1 MECPNCK
8 SENPETNTFCGTCG
22 SSLTTDL
29 VLIRVEKILSEKF
42 KDRALVE
49 YEITDKIA
57 GHFTTFLK
65 VGAWV
70 FAPTLALIAF
80 FGWKTFNDAS
90 TSIQRAADTAVKEVQ
105 SRAKTADETIATS
118 AARVQVVLDR
128 YAAAP
133 ELQKALQAAEAR
145 VKNADARTLAVE
157 KSAREN
163 QQKLAQ
169 IASTR
174 AASPDTTL
182 GQLNQNIVTPSPLLS
197 FTIPGVTSTTSG
209 PLILGGTPR
218 ITFKIGDTGDDVK
231 KIQNRLKTLK
241 CYSGEVSGTYDEA
254 TEAAGTL
261 FKKTSEET
269 KRKLYGSSYTPL
281 SILGLDK
288 PDVLTW
294 MDLDSSTAPSCQ

>member
-105 SRAKTADETIATS
+105 K
-118 AARVQVVLDR
+118 
-128 YAAAP
+128 P
-133 ELQKALQAAEAR
+133 G
-145 VKNADARTLAVE
+145 KNR
-157 KSAREN
+157 R
-163 QQKLAQ
+163 
-169 IASTR
+169 
-174 AASPDTTL
+174 
-182 GQLNQNIVTPSPLLS
+182 
-197 FTIPGVTSTTSG
+197 
-209 PLILGGTPR
+209 
-218 ITFKIGDTGDDVK
+218 
-231 KIQNRLKTLK
+231 
-241 CYSGEVSGTYDEA
+241 
-254 TEAAGTL
+254 
-261 FKKTSEET
+261 
-269 KRKLYGSSYTPL
+269 
-281 SILGLDK
+281 
-288 PDVLTW
+288 
-294 MDLDSSTAPSCQ
+294 